1 MAEHRSGKL
10 TFAIDDRVET
20 PSVLVEVKD
29 RRAQIAQ
36 HGLPLGF
43 SQSGDFKLSKKLQ
56 DALAL
61 LTQLEEKGFGL
72 CAQA

>member
-20 PSVLVEVKD
+20 PGVLVEVKD

-36 HGLPLGF
+36 HGLALGF
-43 SQSGDFKLSKKLQ
+43 SQGEDLKLSKKLQ

-61 LTQLEEKGFGL
+61 LAQLD
-72 CAQA
+72 